1 MARAASAGSAIWIN
15 RRAEVWNE
23 SIRYPRE
30 METGS
35 KERDWVGG
43 RRKIVSLR
51 PIFRTGYQ
59 FWGEF

>member
-15 RRAEVWNE
+15 RHAEVWNE

-35 KERDWVGG
+35 KEKDRGR